1 MNRREFVQ
9 GVVGATTVNNSF
21 LAFAVQ
27 SKPPRQ
33 IAYYLDQSA
42 GPAAAFGVQAI
53 ERACEKKG
61 VGLRRVQVI
70 DDTLADYL
78 LVISC
83 RSDQASPVRQLS
95 TQLGAPSPYGK
106 ESFVIQSGMVGNK
119 NIALVCGADALA
131 LAYAL
136 YSIADLIETS
146 ESPQSALMALRN
158 QSESPAVRDRSL
170 SMYTMQQAYFE
181 SRLFDETFWDVY
193 LNNLVRN
200 RFNNFSLLFAYES
213 SGFLAPPYP
222 WFFELPE
229 FPEVKAAGVTPEAMQ
244 RYLHALNRIIAMTHE
259 RGLRFTLGIWDH
271 NYDGHSSYYTNGVW
285 DHLPIINGRRP
296 RWPVEGLTDSN
307 LVAYTPKTVHKD

>member
-136 YSIADLIETS
+136 YSIADLIWTVLS
-146 ESPQSALMALRN
+146 SQYSITQRSPVNPNGYRSARIGPGFSSVWGPIGKRRKILGWWHGERLRQPVLMAGALG
-158 QSESPAVRDRSL
+158 S
-170 SMYTMQQAYFE
+170 
-181 SRLFDETFWDVY
+181 
-193 LNNLVRN
+193 
-200 RFNNFSLLFAYES
+200 
-213 SGFLAPPYP
+213 
-222 WFFELPE
+222 WF
-229 FPEVKAAGVTPEAMQ
+229 
-244 RYLHALNRIIAMTHE
+244 
-259 RGLRFTLGIWDH
+259 
-271 NYDGHSSYYTNGVW
+271 
-285 DHLPIINGRRP
+285 
-296 RWPVEGLTDSN
+296 
-307 LVAYTPKTVHKD
+307 